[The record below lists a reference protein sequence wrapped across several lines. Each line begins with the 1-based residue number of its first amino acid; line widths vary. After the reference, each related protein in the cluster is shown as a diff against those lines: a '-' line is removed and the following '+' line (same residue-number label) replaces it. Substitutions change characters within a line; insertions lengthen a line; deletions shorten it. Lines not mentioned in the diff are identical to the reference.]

1 MTLENIFLIPTVP
14 KDICKMSN
22 NNYLAKAAR
31 HLAEIFLRCL
41 KEIFFENLN
50 SVLEKRCLDILER
63 HLKDISEVSP
73 RHCQDNEAVFKIS
86 KKQLL

>member
-1 MTLENIFLIPTVP
+1 MTLENIFLIPNVS

-22 NNYLAKAAR
+22 NNYLAKRAR
-31 HLAEIFLRCL
+31 HLAEIFLGCL

-50 SVLEKRCLDILER
+50 SVLEKRCLDILEKR

-73 RHCQDNEAVFKIS
+73 RQCQDNEAVFKIP
-86 KKQLL
+86 KK